1 MYIAMS
7 RVFETPREG
16 LNYDVYGGAV
26 PNSMLYRIKQIE
38 GLSKQTLLIVP
49 SSGQGSVYNGDKV
62 IFSLPMYSL
71 LDLGTFEMN
80 FYGKTAHNGA
90 ASGNNKIMFKLD
102 FFHEIYNLQ

>member
-1 MYIAMS
+1 MS
-7 RVFETPREG
+7 RVFENPREG

-38 GLSKQTLLIVP
+38 GLSKQTLTIVP
-49 SSGQGSVYNGDKV
+49 TSGQGSVYNGNKIIV
-62 IFSLPMYSL
+62 SLPMNSL

-90 ASGNNKIMFKLD
+90 ALKKLCSNS
-102 FFHEIYNLQ
+102 FFFPKYPISNIQSRS